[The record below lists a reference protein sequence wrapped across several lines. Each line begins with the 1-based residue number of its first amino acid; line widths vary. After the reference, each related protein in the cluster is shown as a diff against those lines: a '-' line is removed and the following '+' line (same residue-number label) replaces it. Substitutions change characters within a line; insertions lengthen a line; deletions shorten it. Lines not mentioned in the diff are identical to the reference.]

1 VALARKG
8 LEGELLLS
16 PNLADQMYSCFD
28 CLACTEICPVGAQ
41 PAKLVEEMRS
51 YQEQLHPA
59 KWKRTLFG
67 GLLPHPE
74 RMETATWP
82 LRMYEKTGIRR
93 LVYAAGIRKFLPG
106 NLRDLEA
113 MLPHQPQKPLRQVL
127 PTITPARGETKFR
140 VGFFLGCAQS
150 LMFADESAASVR
162 VLARNGCLV
171 VTPKDALCCGRPAL
185 GFGRPDLARQQARA
199 NIALFEKAGID
210 TIVTDCA
217 TCGSTLKEYG
227 NLLAGD
233 PGWLERAESFS
244 SKVRDISEFLMNIPL
259 EKPQGHL
266 EARVTYH
273 DPCHLRRGQGVW
285 EQPREILKMIDGL
298 EFVELSE
305 ADWCCGSAG
314 SQLIT
319 HFDTSLK
326 VLKRKVQNIKDTR
339 AEYIASGCPGC
350 QMQLNAGV
358 LRYGLDVQV
367 VHPISLLDQAY
378 RMKVDAKISFPNQK
392 RLKTLIIKT
401 MTEDVPTLV
410 EKEN

>member
-1 VALARKG
+1 
-8 LEGELLLS
+8 
-16 PNLADQMYSCFD
+16 
-28 CLACTEICPVGAQ
+28 
-41 PAKLVEEMRS
+41 
-51 YQEQLHPA
+51 
-59 KWKRTLFG
+59 
-67 GLLPHPE
+67 
-74 RMETATWP
+74 
-82 LRMYEKTGIRR
+82 
-93 LVYAAGIRKFLPG
+93 
-106 NLRDLEA
+106 
-113 MLPHQPQKPLRQVL
+113 
-127 PTITPARGETKFR
+127 
-140 VGFFLGCAQS
+140 
-150 LMFADESAASVR
+150 VR

-199 NIALFEKAGID
+199 NITLFEKAGID

-319 HFDTSLK
+319 HYDTSIK

-392 RLKTLIIKT
+392 RLKTLIIKN